1 MKRYLGVLTKH
12 LWLLVAMLLFSWANT
27 SAQEEVRDTIRVYFR
42 QNVSILDTLYVM
54 ESESLPAFVERIKPR
69 FNDTLFTLKNVHVV
83 EIVTV
88 IVKMSVTIMM
98 DVTVMMNQCFVY

>member
-1 MKRYLGVLTKH
+1 MKRYFGGLTKH
-12 LWLLVAMLLFSWANT
+12 VWLLMTMLLFGWANT

-54 ESESLPAFVERIKPR
+54 ESESLPAFVERIKPL

-83 EIVTV
+83 GSSSPEGPFTLIRNWL
-88 IVKMSVTIMM
+88 ISGL
-98 DVTVMMNQCFVY
+98 FP